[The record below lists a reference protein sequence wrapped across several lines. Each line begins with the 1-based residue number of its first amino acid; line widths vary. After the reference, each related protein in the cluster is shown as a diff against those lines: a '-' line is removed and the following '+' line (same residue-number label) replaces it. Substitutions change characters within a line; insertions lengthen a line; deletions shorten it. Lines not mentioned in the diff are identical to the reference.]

1 MYSMQ
6 ELYLFL
12 CSFLLVIFTSS
23 IFSVHSLTSL
33 SASFF
38 LHLQLFIIY
47 IFQNITCF
55 ITFTFTITKILSK
68 CFMTYTF
75 INQFF
80 GFTPTII
87 INPRLFFVANTRIK
101 SNLHL
106 HVSCHFMCLVS
117 LVLDIRLKTLIFNF
131 FTSGTHIF
139 AYESLILLQLSLYL
153 LVLILKG

>member
-33 SASFF
+33 SAIFF
-38 LHLQLFIIY
+38 LHLFTIY
-47 IFQNITCF
+47 IFQNITSF
-55 ITFTFTITKILSK
+55 ITFTFTITKILNK
-68 CFMTYTF
+68 CLMTYTF

-80 GFTPTII
+80 AFTPTII
-87 INPRLFFVANTRIK
+87 IIPRLFIVANTRIK

-106 HVSCHFMCLVS
+106 HVSCHFMCLIS
-117 LVLDIRLKTLIFNF
+117 LVLDIRLKTLTFNF
-131 FTSGTHIF
+131 FTSGHTFLHMNH
-139 AYESLILLQLSLYL
+139 
-153 LVLILKG
+153 